1 MTIQELYDWAVE
13 NNVTDAYIIVRDST
27 GANTDYIEPEIVNH
41 KNQFGIGWTDVE
53 L

>member
-13 NNVTDAYIIVRDST
+13 NNVTDAYIVVKDYT
-27 GANTDYIEPEIVNH
+27 GADTDCIEPEIVNH